1 MEMEMKELRKGR
13 EIGREVGSIDGK
25 SEYKRHE
32 ELKVVVGVLNGNAEG
47 CEEGRI
53 GRDGVEGL
61 LAAHEQRKSRGQRG
75 PILNRAGSVLHRSK
89 SCEINPGALI
99 YRVFRAGAGI

>member
-1 MEMEMKELRKGR
+1 MEMKELRKGR

-25 SEYKRHE
+25 SEYKSRE

-53 GRDGVEGL
+53 GREWGGGASGSSWTEEEPRTKG
-61 LAAHEQRKSRGQRG
+61 AH
-75 PILNRAGSVLHRSK
+75 I
-89 SCEINPGALI
+89 
-99 YRVFRAGAGI
+99 